1 MRWVERGPEPQ
12 GVSEYAERFTSG
24 WLRYC
29 IDHVGARPDDDHW
42 RDFTPHL
49 RARFNNRC
57 GYCERKCDY
66 HAEIGNMAPS
76 VDHFCPRCSCPTR
89 VYDWTNWVYSCQR
102 CNCKK
107 ADHWPPLG
115 LVDPCSMEPEQKPE
129 RFFDYDTE
137 TGQIIPRTDLSSP
150 EVQVALD
157 TIQYLGLNQWDLPEL
172 RRDWIDGLRE
182 DMSKMA
188 RSDRQ
193 ALIYFFTDP
202 ADERVEFIGTT
213 KMFAATIG
221 MAAFTHP
228 GA

>member
-1 MRWVERGPEPQ
+1 
-12 GVSEYAERFTSG
+12 
-24 WLRYC
+24 
-29 IDHVGARPDDDHW
+29 
-42 RDFTPHL
+42 
-49 RARFNNRC
+49 
-57 GYCERKCDY
+57 
-66 HAEIGNMAPS
+66 
-76 VDHFCPRCSCPTR
+76 
-89 VYDWTNWVYSCQR
+89 
-102 CNCKK
+102 
-107 ADHWPPLG
+107 
-115 LVDPCSMEPEQKPE
+115 MEPEQKPE